1 MLARDL
7 KKDLEAINERAF
19 QWKISLNPDPHNQ
32 AHKVIDSRKSK
43 NTPHPSLLSTNTK
56 VS

>member
-1 MLARDL
+1 MPARDL
-7 KKDLEAINERAF
+7 KKDLKAINERAF

-32 AHKVIDSRKSK
+32 AQKVINSRKSK
-43 NTPHPSLLSTNTK
+43 NIPHPSLLSTNTK